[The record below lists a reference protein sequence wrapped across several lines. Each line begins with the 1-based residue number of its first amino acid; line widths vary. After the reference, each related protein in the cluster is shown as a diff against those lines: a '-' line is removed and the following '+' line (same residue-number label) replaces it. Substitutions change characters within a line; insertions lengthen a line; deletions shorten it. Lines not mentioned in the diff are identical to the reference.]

1 MLHKSKARALAALA
15 LITAMALVA
24 AAASLHHHD
33 NSARDACRLCQAGHV
48 PALQS
53 GSVVTAPSLGLV
65 AWHVAPIAFHPQ
77 LDPVLGT
84 GSSRAPP
91 SA

>member
-1 MLHKSKARALAALA
+1 MLHKPRARALAALA
-15 LITAMALVA
+15 LLTAMALFA

-33 NSARDACRLCQAGHV
+33 NSARDACRLCQAGHL
-48 PALQS
+48 PALQC
-53 GSVVTAPSLGLV
+53 GSVVAAPSLDLV
-65 AWHVAPIAFHPQ
+65 AWHIAPNAFHPQ